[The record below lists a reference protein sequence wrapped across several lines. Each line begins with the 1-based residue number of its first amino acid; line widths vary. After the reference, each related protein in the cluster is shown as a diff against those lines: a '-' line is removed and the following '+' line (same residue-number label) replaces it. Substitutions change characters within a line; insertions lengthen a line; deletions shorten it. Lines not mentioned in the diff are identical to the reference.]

1 MTMAS
6 SSHIELT
13 VLDYVGPP
21 RTEAIALPTNPKDSR
36 LECRHPQNGVLVPE
50 LGLSP
55 GNEPRPVEKPT
66 HAQVIQGRLQLAA
79 LFWTMFLAGWND
91 GSTGPL
97 LPRIQA
103 VYHVND
109 TIVSLIFVF
118 ACLGFVTGAIFIVPH
133 FERLGFGR
141 IIVAGAF
148 LHMTASAIQSAKP
161 PYPVFIMAYTL
172 GGIGISTIDAGAS
185 AYVAS
190 LKENPET
197 KMGLLHAAYGCGA
210 LCAPLVSTQFARLPE
225 HWSYHFLVTLGLGS
239 IECVSLA
246 LVFRFKSTAESLA
259 AIGQPKDDN
268 DTEGQKSFRQILMNS
283 QVHLLAFFVLVYVGV
298 EVTIGGWIVTYVIRL
313 REGGPNSGYISSGFF
328 AGLASG
334 RVALLWANVLMG
346 ERLAAFVYSGLAIGL
361 ELIVWL
367 VPSLIGGGVS
377 IAIVGFLLGP
387 LYPIGMNHARR
398 ILPQWMLTG
407 SIGWICGF
415 GQTGAAIIPF
425 ATGALAGKFGIG
437 SLQPLLVAMMVC
449 MIVLWAIV
457 PGSPK
462 RRD

>member
-55 GNEPRPVEKPT
+55 GSEPRPAEKPT

-141 IIVAGAF
+141 VIVAGAF

-185 AYVAS
+185 AYVAN

-197 KMGLLHAAYGCGA
+197 KMGLLHAAY
-210 LCAPLVSTQFARLPE
+210 
-225 HWSYHFLVTLGLGS
+225 
-239 IECVSLA
+239 
-246 LVFRFKSTAESLA
+246 ESLA
-259 AIGQPKDDN
+259 AIGQPKDDS

-298 EVTIGGWIVTYVIRL
+298 EVTIGGESLFPRSWSWTTFEVIPCSFTTGWIVTYAIRL
-313 REGGPNSGYISSGFF
+313 RDGGPNSGYISSGFF
-328 AGLASG
+328 AGQFYS
-334 RVALLWANVLMG
+334 LWHCM
-346 ERLAAFVYSGLAIGL
+346 
-361 ELIVWL
+361 
-367 VPSLIGGGVS
+367 
-377 IAIVGFLLGP
+377 
-387 LYPIGMNHARR
+387 H
-398 ILPQWMLTG
+398 
-407 SIGWICGF
+407 
-415 GQTGAAIIPF
+415 GAG
-425 ATGALAGKFGIG
+425 TY
-437 SLQPLLVAMMVC
+437 
-449 MIVLWAIV
+449 
-457 PGSPK
+457 
-462 RRD
+462 

>member
-1 MTMAS
+1 MAAQAS

-13 VLDYVGPP
+13 VLDSVGPP
-21 RTEAIALPTNPKDSR
+21 RTEAIGLPTNPKDSK
-36 LECRHPQNGVLVPE
+36 LEHRHPQSGETVPE
-50 LGLSP
+50 LGLSL
-55 GNEPRPVEKPT
+55 GNEPRLVEKPT
-66 HAQVIQGRLQLAA
+66 HAQVIQGRLQLAT

-118 ACLGFVTGAIFIVPH
+118 ACVGFVTGAIFIVPH

-141 IIVAGAF
+141 VIVAGAF
-148 LHMTASAIQSAKP
+148 LHMIASAIQSAKV

-185 AYVAS
+185 AYVAN

-197 KMGLLHAAYGCGA
+197 KMGLLHAAYGLGGIG
-210 LCAPLVSTQFARLPE
+210 CA
-225 HWSYHFLVTLGLGS
+225 
-239 IECVSLA
+239 SLA
-246 LVFRFKSTAESLA
+246 LVFRFKSTADSLA
-259 AIGQPKDDN
+259 AIGQPKDDS
-268 DTEGQKSFRQILMNS
+268 DADGQKSFRHILMDPR
-283 QVHLLAFFVLVYVGV
+283 VHLLAFFILVYVGV

-313 REGGPNSGYISSGFF
+313 RDGGSNSGYISSGFF
-328 AGLASG
+328 AGLALG

-346 ERLAAFVYSGLAIGL
+346 ERLATFVYSALAIGL

-377 IAIVGFLLGP
+377 IAIVGLLLGP
-387 LYPIGMNHARR
+387 LYPIGLNHARR
-398 ILPQWMLTG
+398 ILPRWMLTG

-415 GQTGAAIIPF
+415 GQTGAAIVPF

-437 SLQPLLVAMMVC
+437 SLQPL
-449 MIVLWAIV
+449 
-457 PGSPK
+457 
-462 RRD
+462 